1 MWIVS
6 RVIPVLKLYF
16 TGLKVLLYQLWN
28 TRFLL
33 PVLANQNGRV
43 AIVTGGARGLGY
55 ETVRQLVNLGMFV
68 IIASRNEEEA
78 LCAVKKISEENS
90 EAQVDFEFL
99 DVSCLRSVREFVRR
113 FKDRGRPL
121 HVLINNAG
129 VMLLPEGRTADG
141 FETHFATNYLGHFLL
156 TRLLL
161 ETLVHSGKDESYSRI
176 LNVSSS
182 AHHAADLRLHDLQ
195 NVRCHS
201 AHEAYS
207 GSKLAQVM
215 FTYHLCE
222 ELESS
227 GAPVTVNAVDPGVV
241 NTGLYSHLCCLT
253 RYAHKLIAHFLFKTP
268 ADGAAT
274 AVYSALS
281 PHLERVSGCYLHEG
295 RCVESSSNSYD
306 KDLQTR
312 LWQNTCDLLNLQH
325 SLELHAHITP
335 ELK

>member
-90 EAQVDFEFL
+90 EAQ
-99 DVSCLRSVREFVRR
+99 
-113 FKDRGRPL
+113 
-121 HVLINNAG
+121 AG